1 MTEMTHMFQAL
12 REGRIIWGQG
22 TKRTSGLFAGRAS
35 EDMRV
40 PWAEPPQLD
49 AFWWLSTTLSPAI
62 PPSQP
67 DLYQI
72 PDPSLSQRE
81 TSLIPDSAT

>member
-1 MTEMTHMFQAL
+1 MW
-12 REGRIIWGQG
+12 RQG

-49 AFWWLSTTLSPAI
+49 TSLWLSPTLSLAF

-72 PDPSLSQRE
+72 PDPSLSQWE
-81 TSLIPDSAT
+81 TRLLPDSAP